1 MSPYKGFPLLKEVC
15 TALQKE
21 GIHNWKL
28 SAWGNRTGIDADCD
42 RIVYCGAYKQEQLAE
57 IFFGMDMLIV
67 PSLCYE
73 TFGLVVLEALSFGVP
88 VMVSATV
95 GAKDIVKTYDERF
108 IFHTP
113 DELNS
118 KLKWILSD
126 ESILSAYNK
135 TILSKENTFSLDEHI
150 HRISSLYRS
159 L

>member
-1 MSPYKGFPLLKEVC
+1 
-15 TALQKE
+15 
-21 GIHNWKL
+21 
-28 SAWGNRTGIDADCD
+28 
-42 RIVYCGAYKQEQLAE
+42 
-57 IFFGMDMLIV
+57 MDMLIV

-126 ESILSAYNK
+126 ESIRTDTDLLVVSGRYMPNPCRN
-135 TILSKENTFSLDEHI
+135 SV
-150 HRISSLYRS
+150 
-159 L
+159 